1 MLNCEKRV
9 RENSVRQHTRV
20 NQRTCLRVNRWGW
33 HGDTISAAIVGLTWA
48 CILGLVL
55 RVREG
60 ISFLKK
66 LREKTHLSYY
76 PCPPTLSLPFSHLFT
91 LTLCYSYHHSQ
102 EASSWR
108 HTLATSKTEDKYQ
121 SPLVCRLPPVK

>member
-66 LREKTHLSYY
+66 LREKNTFVILSMPTHPLSSF
-76 PCPPTLSLPFSHLFT
+76 LSSL
-91 LTLCYSYHHSQ
+91 YSY
-102 EASSWR
+102 
-108 HTLATSKTEDKYQ
+108 
-121 SPLVCRLPPVK
+121 PLL